1 MFKHSQPP
9 HHPRKIHMRILASAA
24 TLALAGVLTAPA
36 AFADIRDTDI
46 ICGSSYTERARA
58 TEDQPDIV
66 AAAAIVVGQDGTT
79 YFERDADAEVK
90 IASLTKVMTSIVALE
105 NAQPDDTITVDQRA
119 ATVGQSTAD
128 LKEGDKLPL
137 SEALK
142 GLMMPSGNDAAMA
155 IATCVG
161 ALIDPQSDDP
171 YQTFIDAMNAKAAEL
186 GMSHTVFA
194 NPHGLDFD
202 GWEGDFH
209 SSARDVATMFAHAM
223 KNEAF
228 RAIVAD
234 TDNHITVT
242 SADGS
247 ERTIELKERNEI
259 LGQDGN
265 IGGKT
270 GGTYIALSNFVGAFN
285 RETGGEIYTVVL
297 GSETSDTRWADTLTL
312 ANWYYNHVV
321 SYPVGGNRTEAV
333 TAEGTPLVG
342 RAAHDDWTDK
352 TVDVT
357 LADPSQT
364 VSLFSLA
371 GNVEATLNID
381 RVQGDVKRGDSV
393 GELVL
398 SQQGKEVARA
408 ELVAAEDQSAPQ
420 GIDWIMVQL
429 DRLVRTV
436 LGENTTAQNQEL
448 IEPVDP
454 QDLDA
459 VGTTDTTAGTD
470 AADNTAGDSSDA
482 ADAQSA
488 S

>member
-1 MFKHSQPP
+1 MLKHRQPP
-9 HHPRKIHMRILASAA
+9 HRPRKFRIRALASAA
-24 TLALAGVLTAPA
+24 TLALAGALTAPSA
-36 AFADIRDTDI
+36 YADVRDTDI
-46 ICGSSYTERARA
+46 ICGASYAEQARA
-58 TEDQPDIV
+58 AEDQPDIF
-66 AAAAIVVGQDGTT
+66 AAAAIVVGQDGTA

-90 IASLTKVMTSIVALE
+90 IASLTKVMTAIIALE

-155 IATCVG
+155 IATSVG

-171 YQTFIDAMNAKAAEL
+171 YQTFIDAMNTKAAEL
-186 GMSHTVFA
+186 GMDHTVFA

-209 SSARDVATMFAHAM
+209 STARDVATMFAHAM

-228 RAIVAD
+228 RSIVAD
-234 TDNHITVT
+234 TDNRITVT

-247 ERTIELKERNEI
+247 ERTIELKQRNEI

-297 GSETSDTRWADTLTL
+297 GSETSDTRWDDTRTL
-312 ANWYYNHVV
+312 ANWYYDHVV
-321 SYPVGGNRTEAV
+321 SYPVASSRTQAV

-357 LADPSQT
+357 LADPEQA

-371 GNVEATLNID
+371 GDVEAALDID
-381 RVQGDVKRGDSV
+381 RVQGDVKRGDTV

-398 SQQGKEVARA
+398 SQQGREVARA
-408 ELVAAEDQSAPQ
+408 ELVAAENQSAPQ
-420 GIDWIMVQL
+420 GIDWLMVQL

-436 LGENTTAQNQEL
+436 LGEDATAQNQEL

-459 VGTTDTTAGTD
+459 VG
-470 AADNTAGDSSDA
+470 ADNNAANDSDAA
-482 ADAQSA
+482 ADAQPA